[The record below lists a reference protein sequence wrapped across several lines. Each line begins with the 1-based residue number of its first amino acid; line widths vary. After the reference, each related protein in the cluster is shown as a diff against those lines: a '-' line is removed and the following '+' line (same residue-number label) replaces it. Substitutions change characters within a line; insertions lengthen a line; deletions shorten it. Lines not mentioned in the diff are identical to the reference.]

1 MSASIF
7 NLAHPLRT
15 GHIRLAPSGKE
26 VFGTVTRAGRMKKTV
41 TVRVSNYRYLTK
53 VGIWAQSSKNFHAHD
68 PEEFCKTGDKV
79 VLRACRRISP
89 IKHYYVRNIVLPIG
103 RQNVSGVPD
112 TQYERDALD
121 YNEQLRNK
129 DPFDTDKLMNNFKK
143 QQRRKVHFVPKE
155 PWVEKEVDAAKTPS
169 DDAGDLQ

>member
-41 TVRVSNYRYLTK
+41 TVRVSNYRYLKK

-79 VLRACRRISP
+79 VLRACGRISP
-89 IKHYYVRNIVLPIG
+89 IKNYYVRNIVLPIG
-103 RQNVSGVPD
+103 RQNVTGIPD
-112 TQYERDALD
+112 TQDEIDALD
-121 YNEQLRNK
+121 YNEQLRNQ
-129 DPFDTDKLMNNFKK
+129 DPFDTEKLMNSYKKEQRKKLNFIE
-143 QQRRKVHFVPKE
+143 RE
-155 PWVEKEVDAAKTPS
+155 PWPGKKNDGAAKTPI
-169 DDAGDLQ
+169 DNANDL